1 MDDIMFI
8 RCYLRASTQ
17 EQSAERAKEEVAA
30 FIKQHDHKI
39 AGFYIENES
48 GTKAERPELERLIN
62 DSHSGDVLVIE
73 KMDRLTRLP
82 YQQWQTLK
90 SRIQEKGLTIVVVD
104 QPMTHQALAACQP
117 ELSAIQQALTSFM
130 LDLGAAMARDDYE
143 TRQKR
148 QKQGIAKA
156 KEEGKYKGKQINTE
170 LHKNIKTMLAAGL
183 SYTDIQ
189 NALSCSRA
197 TIARVK
203 KLEL

>member
-1 MDDIMFI
+1 MFI

-17 EQSAERAKEEVAA
+17 EQSADRAKKEVTA
-30 FIKQHDHKI
+30 FVKLYDHKI

-48 GTKAERPELERLIN
+48 GTKAVRSELERLIN
-62 DSHSGDVLVIE
+62 DSHSGDILVIE

-104 QPMTHQALAACQP
+104 QVMTHQALATKQP

-130 LDLGAAMARDDYE
+130 LDLGAAMARDDHE
-143 TRQKR
+143 TRQRR
-148 QKQGIAKA
+148 QKQGIEKA
-156 KEEGKYKGKQINTE
+156 KKEGKYKGKQINVE
-170 LHKNIKTMLAAGL
+170 LHQNIRRMLSGGL

-189 NALSCSRA
+189 SALKCSRA

-203 KLEL
+203 KLALN

>member
-1 MDDIMFI
+1 MFI

-17 EQSAERAKEEVAA
+17 EQSADRAKEEVTA
-30 FIKQHDHKI
+30 FVNSHNHKV

-48 GTKAERPELERLIN
+48 GTKVDRPELERLIN
-62 DSHSGDVLVIE
+62 DSHTGDVLIIE

-90 SRIQEKGLTIVVVD
+90 ARIQDKGLTIVVVD
-104 QPMTHQALAACQP
+104 QPMTHQVLATSQP
-117 ELSAIQQALTSFM
+117 ELSAIQQALTGFM

-156 KEEGKYKGKQINTE
+156 KEEGKYKGKRINTE
-170 LHKNIKTMLAAGL
+170 LHGNIKKMLAGGL

-189 NALSCSRA
+189 NALGCSRA

-203 KLEL
+203 KI

>member
-1 MDDIMFI
+1 MFI

-17 EQSAERAKEEVAA
+17 EQSADRAKEEVVS
-30 FIKQHDHKI
+30 FIDSHNQKI

-62 DSHSGDVLVIE
+62 DSQQSDVLVIE

-90 SRIQEKGLTIVVVD
+90 SRIQDKGLTIVVID
-104 QPMTHQALAACQP
+104 QPMTHQALATNQP

-148 QKQGIAKA
+148 QKQGISKAKA
-156 KEEGKYKGKQINTE
+156 EGKYKGKQINAE
-170 LHKNIKTMLAAGL
+170 LHKNIKRMLNAGL

-189 NALSCSRA
+189 SALSCSRA
-197 TIARVK
+197 TIAKVK
-203 KLEL
+203 KLNY

>member
-1 MDDIMFI
+1 MFV
-8 RCYLRASTQ
+8 RCYLRASTL
-17 EQSAERAKEEVAA
+17 EQSADRAKEETIA
-30 FIKQHDHKI
+30 FVKQHDHKI
-39 AGFYIENES
+39 AGFYVENES
-48 GTKAERPELERLIN
+48 GTKAARPELERLLN
-62 DSHSGDVLVIE
+62 DSHNGDVLLIE

-90 SRIQEKGLTIVVVD
+90 SRIQEKGLTIVVLD
-104 QPMTHQALAACQP
+104 QPMTHLALGVNQP

-148 QKQGIAKA
+148 QAQGIAQAKA
-156 KEEGKYKGKQINTE
+156 EGKYKGKQINIE
-170 LHKNIKTMLAAGL
+170 LHKNIKTMLTAGL

-189 NALSCSRA
+189 KALKCSRA

-203 KLEL
+203 KIIMTQT